1 MSLSYYEG
9 CSFSSTDWSVQF
21 IKFDEYSRKITLFT
35 STLGVLGVLVAV
47 FLVNSLDTYILK
59 WIVILVLLY
68 SAYTML
74 SSQLKKLQQLIK
86 ERFKRYFLKK
96 EDIIKSFSM
105 REAIDADKK
114 ALSLYSAGKASVPL
128 RTNIDVPKSNGQSLY
143 MPAYVEGGEGA
154 LGVKIVS
161 VYPENIKKNLPSV
174 PATMIVLDPETGMVS
189 ACLDG
194 TYLTQLRTGAVQGA
208 ATELLAKEDAKIGA
222 LIGTGGQAQSQLEAM
237 LTVRKLEE
245 VRIFDIDFER
255 ASQFAEEMMQQFSVT
270 MRPTKTNQE
279 CVEGA
284 DIITSVTTSKRATFS
299 AEWVK
304 KGAHINGVGAYTP
317 EMCEIPR
324 EIIKAADIVIFDTMD
339 GVLKEAGDFISPLQ
353 DGYIQRD
360 SYHGELGQLINE
372 ELVGRTSGEQITIF
386 KTVGSAVLDVVV
398 ATEIV
403 KKAKENNLGKLIY

>member
-1 MSLSYYEG
+1 
-9 CSFSSTDWSVQF
+9 
-21 IKFDEYSRKITLFT
+21 
-35 STLGVLGVLVAV
+35 
-47 FLVNSLDTYILK
+47 
-59 WIVILVLLY
+59 
-68 SAYTML
+68 ML
-74 SSQLKKLQQLIK
+74 
-86 ERFKRYFLKK
+86 FLKK

-299 AEWVK
+299 TEWVK

-372 ELVGRTSGEQITIF
+372 ELVGRTSGEQITMF

-398 ATEIV
+398 ATEIG

>member
-1 MSLSYYEG
+1 
-9 CSFSSTDWSVQF
+9 
-21 IKFDEYSRKITLFT
+21 
-35 STLGVLGVLVAV
+35 
-47 FLVNSLDTYILK
+47 
-59 WIVILVLLY
+59 
-68 SAYTML
+68 ML
-74 SSQLKKLQQLIK
+74 
-86 ERFKRYFLKK
+86 FLKK

-105 REAIDADKK
+105 GEAIDADKK

-128 RTNIDVPKSNGQSLY
+128 RTTIDVPKSNGQSLY

-208 ATELLAKEDAKIGA
+208 ATELLAREDAKIGA

-245 VRIFDIDFER
+245 VRIFDIDFDR

-270 MRPTKTNQE
+270 MRPTKTSQE

-324 EIIKAADIVIFDTMD
+324 EIIKAADVVIFDTMD

-372 ELVGRTSGEQITIF
+372 ELIGRTSGEQITIF

-403 KKAKENNLGKLIY
+403 NKAKENNLGKLIY

>member
-1 MSLSYYEG
+1 
-9 CSFSSTDWSVQF
+9 
-21 IKFDEYSRKITLFT
+21 
-35 STLGVLGVLVAV
+35 
-47 FLVNSLDTYILK
+47 
-59 WIVILVLLY
+59 
-68 SAYTML
+68 ML
-74 SSQLKKLQQLIK
+74 
-86 ERFKRYFLKK
+86 FLKK

-161 VYPENIKKNLPSV
+161 VYPENLKKNLPSV

-208 ATELLAKEDAKIGA
+208 ATELLAREDAKIGA

-245 VRIFDIDFER
+245 VRIFDIDFDR
-255 ASQFAEEMMQQFSVT
+255 ASRFAEEMMQQFSVT
-270 MRPTKTNQE
+270 MRPTKTSQE

-284 DIITSVTTSKRATFS
+284 DIIITSVTTSKRATFS

-324 EIIKAADIVIFDTMD
+324 EIIKAADVVIFDTMD

-372 ELVGRTSGEQITIF
+372 ELIGRTSGEQITIF

-403 KKAKENNLGKLIY
+403 NKAKENNLGKLIY

>member
-1 MSLSYYEG
+1 
-9 CSFSSTDWSVQF
+9 
-21 IKFDEYSRKITLFT
+21 
-35 STLGVLGVLVAV
+35 
-47 FLVNSLDTYILK
+47 
-59 WIVILVLLY
+59 
-68 SAYTML
+68 ML
-74 SSQLKKLQQLIK
+74 
-86 ERFKRYFLKK
+86 FLKK

-189 ACLDG
+189 AC

-299 AEWVK
+299 TEWVK

>member
-1 MSLSYYEG
+1 
-9 CSFSSTDWSVQF
+9 
-21 IKFDEYSRKITLFT
+21 
-35 STLGVLGVLVAV
+35 
-47 FLVNSLDTYILK
+47 
-59 WIVILVLLY
+59 
-68 SAYTML
+68 ML
-74 SSQLKKLQQLIK
+74 
-86 ERFKRYFLKK
+86 FLKK
-96 EDIIKSFSM
+96 EDIIKNFSM

-114 ALSLYSAGKASVPL
+114 ALSLYSAGKAIVPL

-161 VYPENIKKNLPSV
+161 VYPKNIKKNLPSV

-208 ATELLAKEDAKIGA
+208 ATELLAKKDAKIGA

-255 ASQFAEEMMQQFSVT
+255 ANQFAEEMMQQFSVT
-270 MRPTKTNQE
+270 MRPTKTSQE

-299 AEWVK
+299 TEWVK

-324 EIIKAADIVIFDTMD
+324 EIIKAADVVIFDTMD

>member
-1 MSLSYYEG
+1 
-9 CSFSSTDWSVQF
+9 
-21 IKFDEYSRKITLFT
+21 
-35 STLGVLGVLVAV
+35 
-47 FLVNSLDTYILK
+47 
-59 WIVILVLLY
+59 
-68 SAYTML
+68 ML
-74 SSQLKKLQQLIK
+74 
-86 ERFKRYFLKK
+86 FLKK

-128 RTNIDVPKSNGQSLY
+128 RTNIDVSKSNGQSLY
-143 MPAYVEGGEGA
+143 MPAYVEGEEGA

-208 ATELLAKEDAKIGA
+208 ATELLAREDSKIGA

-255 ASQFAEEMMQQFSVT
+255 ASQFAEEMRKQFSAT
-270 MRPTKTNQE
+270 MRPTKTSQE

-284 DIITSVTTSKRATFS
+284 DIITSVTTSKCATFS

-324 EIIKAADIVIFDTMD
+324 EIIKAADVVIFDTMD

-372 ELVGRTSGEQITIF
+372 ELVGRTSEEQITIF

-398 ATEIV
+398 AAEIV
-403 KKAKENNLGKLIY
+403 KKSKKNYLGKLIS

>member
-1 MSLSYYEG
+1 
-9 CSFSSTDWSVQF
+9 
-21 IKFDEYSRKITLFT
+21 
-35 STLGVLGVLVAV
+35 
-47 FLVNSLDTYILK
+47 
-59 WIVILVLLY
+59 
-68 SAYTML
+68 ML
-74 SSQLKKLQQLIK
+74 
-86 ERFKRYFLKK
+86 FLKK

-284 DIITSVTTSKRATFS
+284 DIITSVPPSQRATFS

-304 KGAHINGVGAYTP
+304 KGAHMNGVGAYTP
-317 EMCEIPR
+317 ELCVITR

>member
-1 MSLSYYEG
+1 
-9 CSFSSTDWSVQF
+9 
-21 IKFDEYSRKITLFT
+21 
-35 STLGVLGVLVAV
+35 
-47 FLVNSLDTYILK
+47 
-59 WIVILVLLY
+59 
-68 SAYTML
+68 ML
-74 SSQLKKLQQLIK
+74 
-86 ERFKRYFLKK
+86 FLKK

-245 VRIFDIDFER
+245 VWIFDIDFER

>member
-1 MSLSYYEG
+1 
-9 CSFSSTDWSVQF
+9 
-21 IKFDEYSRKITLFT
+21 
-35 STLGVLGVLVAV
+35 
-47 FLVNSLDTYILK
+47 
-59 WIVILVLLY
+59 
-68 SAYTML
+68 
-74 SSQLKKLQQLIK
+74 
-86 ERFKRYFLKK
+86 
-96 EDIIKSFSM
+96 
-105 REAIDADKK
+105 
-114 ALSLYSAGKASVPL
+114 
-128 RTNIDVPKSNGQSLY
+128 

-299 AEWVK
+299 TEWVK

>member
-1 MSLSYYEG
+1 
-9 CSFSSTDWSVQF
+9 
-21 IKFDEYSRKITLFT
+21 
-35 STLGVLGVLVAV
+35 
-47 FLVNSLDTYILK
+47 
-59 WIVILVLLY
+59 
-68 SAYTML
+68 ML
-74 SSQLKKLQQLIK
+74 
-86 ERFKRYFLKK
+86 FLKK
-96 EDIIKSFSM
+96 EDIINSFSM
-105 REAIDADKK
+105 REAIDADKE
-114 ALSLYSAGKASVPL
+114 ALSMYSAGKASVPL
-128 RTNIDVPKSNGQSLY
+128 RTNIDVPKSKGQSLY
-143 MPAYVEGGEGA
+143 MPAYVDGANGA

-174 PATMIVLDPETGMVS
+174 PATMIVLDPETGIVS

-208 ATELLAKEDAKIGA
+208 ATELLARKDAKIGA

-255 ASQFAEEMMQQFSVT
+255 ASQFAKEMEEAFSVS
-270 MRPTKTNQE
+270 MRPTKTSQE

-284 DIITSVTTSKRATFS
+284 DIITSVTTSKQPTFS

-324 EIIKAADIVIFDTMD
+324 EIIKKADVVIFDTMD
-339 GVLKEAGDFISPLQ
+339 GVLEEAGDFISPLK
-353 DGYIQRD
+353 DGYVQEED
-360 SYHGELGQLINE
+360 YQGELGQLVNGKLI
-372 ELVGRTSGEQITIF
+372 GRTSDEQITIF

-398 ATEIV
+398 AAEIV
-403 KKAKENNLGKLIY
+403 KKAKEKQLGMEI